1 LGNFYSTARQLSCSI
16 RQMIKFPAIGRD
28 TRVNALL
35 GTGHFLSHYYQ
46 LCLPPVFVAW
56 QKTFGVSFA
65 ELGLAMAAMAASTAV
80 LQTPMGFLVD
90 RYGARPFLVAGAAT
104 MALSVSAMAF
114 ATSFWQIIG
123 LALLSGCGNS
133 VIHPADYAILSG
145 SIDRARLGRSFAF
158 HTFVGN
164 IGFAVAP
171 PATAALSLV
180 LGWRQALLLVGA
192 AGVPVVLAILWQ
204 SRMLVDQ
211 RQRPREAAV
220 AAAPSGLRML
230 LSRSVMMFFA
240 FFMVSAAAGAGIQSW
255 LITILHRTYGM
266 PVAAASS
273 ALTGWLIGSTC
284 GVLLGGWVA
293 DRSDRHLPFVVVLTT
308 GAAAVLLA
316 VGIVPMAP
324 LLTVGVLFLGGLMTG
339 ASRTPRDVM
348 VKDAAPPGQI
358 GKVFGFVSSGMSLG
372 GAIMPVPYGMII
384 DGGRPWLVL
393 VVVAALLMASLL
405 CAGGARIR
413 VRRRLVPVPAE

>member
-1 LGNFYSTARQLSCSI
+1 MLKI
-16 RQMIKFPAIGRD
+16 PAISRA

-46 LCLPPVFVAW
+46 LCLPPVFIAW

-65 ELGLAMAAMAASTAV
+65 ELGLVMAVMATATAI
-80 LQTPMGFLVD
+80 LQTPLGFLVD
-90 RYGARPFLVAGAAT
+90 RYGARPFLVAGTAT

-114 ATSFWQIIG
+114 ATSYWQIVA

-133 VIHPADYAILSG
+133 VIHPADYSILSG

-164 IGFAVAP
+164 IGFAIAP
-171 PATAALSLV
+171 PATAALTLV
-180 LGWRQALLLVGA
+180 LGWRGALMLVGLL
-192 AGVPVVLAILWQ
+192 GVPVVLTILWQ
-204 SRMLVDQ
+204 SRILVDQ
-211 RQRPREAAV
+211 RQKPCEHAAS
-220 AAAPSGLRML
+220 AAPSGVRML
-230 LSRSVMMFFA
+230 LSQSVMMFFL

-266 PVAAASS
+266 PIAAASS
-273 ALTGWLIGSTC
+273 ALMGWMIGSTS
-284 GVLLGGWVA
+284 GVLVGGWVA
-293 DRSDRHLPFVVVLTT
+293 DRTDHHLPFVVVLTT
-308 GAAAVLLA
+308 GAAAVLLW
-316 VGIVPMAP
+316 VGLVPMAD
-324 LLTVGVLFLGGLMTG
+324 LMTIGVLFVGGLMTG

-384 DGGRPWLVL
+384 DSGRPRLVL

-413 VRRRLVPVPAE
+413 VHRPLVPVPAE